1 MLKDQRDLLLEFN
14 AQNVK
19 YLVIGGYAYSYYAE
33 PRATKDLDLFIEAS
47 AENSKLVFAA
57 LAAFGAPLQN
67 MTADNFGDGTSWYQV
82 GVSLSRV
89 DITQSIHGID
99 FEAAWKSSEAGT
111 VDNDIPVRYI
121 SAEDLIKNK
130 LAVGRTRDLADVE
143 DLRAA
148 ITANSPPTTQ
158 GE

>member
-57 LAAFGAPLQN
+57 LTAFGAPLQN

-89 DITQSIHGID
+89 DTQSIHGID
-99 FEAAWKSSEAGT
+99 FEAAWNSSEAGT

-130 LAVGRTRDLADVE
+130 PAVGRTRDLADVE

-148 ITANSPPTTQ
+148 IVANSPPITQ